1 VKNRRQALG
10 QASAKRAMHY
20 DEKFYCRIV
29 DTRGEVDRQKKGDEE
44 RTRKQARRGP
54 RSGRRK
60 WDRVR
65 VGEGRT

>member
-1 VKNRRQALG
+1 MKNRR

-20 DEKFYCRIV
+20 EKFYCRIV

-44 RTRKQARRGP
+44 RARKQARRGP